1 MADEERLHESAPPY
15 GALSV
20 ERRLWEE
27 TFFPRPT
34 PPRAEAS
41 LTADERGRRLRTL
54 LQGDLDF
61 HGRRDGSPLHTL
73 HPFPAKYP
81 PQLPRLFIEQLTAA
95 GERVLDPMMGSGTT
109 LLEAHR
115 LGRVALGTD
124 IDPLALQLTAAK
136 LEPPSVE
143 GWNAAHEQ
151 ALRRAAILLQD
162 EAGIASA
169 LARFDPPTRAF
180 ADYWFLPQTQRELM
194 ALALAIEEEPKER
207 ERRFLRILF
216 SSLIIA
222 KSGSVAQ
229 ARDLSHTRPHKV
241 ARPPK
246 PTLTLFRQK
255 AQRIGRL
262 LAKLPPRRQAAP
274 YFLGEADA
282 QRLPFAEGSIALI
295 VTSPPYAANA
305 IDYMRAHKFSLIWWG
320 YPIRQLG
327 ALRGDYIGGEALR
340 GAVLEPLPAEA
351 EAAIQSVAEADA
363 KKGKVLHRYF
373 SEMRRVLREMHRLLQ
388 PGGIAIV
395 VVGDSTMRGR
405 STRTPDSLAAIG
417 EQIGLRCVGIGERRL
432 DRNRRMMPARQ
443 GAIGS
448 SIEQRMHVE
457 YVLGFQK

>member
-1 MADEERLHESAPPY
+1 MEEDKILYESAAPY
-15 GALSV
+15 GTTSI
-20 ERRLWEE
+20 EWKRWEE
-27 TFFPRPT
+27 TFFPQRPS
-34 PPRAEAS
+34 PRKP
-41 LTADERGRRLRTL
+41 LTAAERAQRLSRL
-54 LQGDLDF
+54 LEGDLDF

-81 PQLPRLFIEQLTAA
+81 PQLPRLFIEQLTTA

-124 IDPLALQLTAAK
+124 IDPLALQLTRAK

-143 GWNAAHEQ
+143 GWNAAYE
-151 ALRRAAILLQD
+151 RAWKRATKLLQN
-162 EAGIASA
+162 ETRLTAA
-169 LARFDPPTRAF
+169 LARFDARTRAF

-194 ALALAIEEEPKER
+194 ALTLAIDEEGEER

-246 PTLTLFRQK
+246 PALTLFRQK
-255 AQRIGRL
+255 AQRIARL

-320 YPIRQLG
+320 YPIRRLG
-327 ALRGDYIGGEALR
+327 ALRGEYIGGEALR

-351 EAAIQSVAEADA
+351 QAAIRSVSEADA
-363 KKGKVLHRYF
+363 KKGQVLHRYF
-373 SEMRRVLREMHRLLQ
+373 SEMRRVLQEMYRLLI
-388 PGGIAIV
+388 PGGLAIV
-395 VVGDSTMRGR
+395 VVGDSTMRGH
-405 STRTPDSLAAIG
+405 STRTPASLAAIG
-417 EQIGLRCVGIGERRL
+417 EQIGLHCVGIGKRRL
-432 DRNRRMMPARQ
+432 DRNRRMMPARHGQ
-443 GAIGS
+443 AS
-448 SIEQRMHVE
+448 TLIEQRMHVE